1 MSPRKAFTI
10 MEMVVVLGV
19 LAALAGL
26 SIPLLS
32 GTHSIAATST
42 TQSTLR
48 EVSRATNMYWADCKF
63 LMLDG
68 VTTVATESTRFQVRW
83 LFRNPQTDS
92 SSKSYNINTTIGW
105 NGPYLLYPTGSPL
118 QFGDVATID
127 AWNHAIT
134 IQDVSS
140 TSTPRDVRIVSGGPN
155 GLIDIPA
162 NVFTSSLDASNT
174 GDDLYVALQLQ

>member
-26 SIPLLS
+26 SVPILS
-32 GTHSIAATST
+32 GTFITATTST
-42 TQSTLR
+42 TRSTLR
-48 EVSRATNMYWADCKF
+48 EVTHATNLYWADCKW
-63 LMLDG
+63 LKLDG
-68 VTTVATESTRFQVRW
+68 VNTVATESTRFQMRW
-83 LFRNPQTDS
+83 LFRNPQSNS
-92 SSKSYNINTTIGW
+92 SNKSYDINTTIGW
-105 NGPYLLYPTGSPL
+105 NGPYLLHPTGSPL
-118 QFGDVATID
+118 QFGDVAIID

-162 NVFTSSLDASNT
+162 NVATSSLDASNT